1 MKYKSVYDVEVSGKR
16 VLLRV
21 DYNVP
26 INSVGQVVDD
36 TRILASIP
44 TIEHLL
50 HESAVIIICSHLG
63 RPNGMRMESLSLEKL
78 VPSLRHCLN
87 NQKIMFTQDC
97 IGDRVTDLIDGMKPK
112 ELLLLE
118 NTRFWPGEAN
128 NESGMSKGLAE
139 LADIFVND
147 AFGVAHRSHAS
158 TVGVATYLP
167 AVAGLLLNKEIKY
180 LELVMTNPG
189 HPFVAILGGAKIS
202 DKIGVIEKL
211 MDQADVVLVG
221 GAMANTFLK
230 ASGIEVGDS
239 LVEDDVIDIA
249 SQLLV
254 HAGDKMVLPKDVIV
268 ADRLDVGANSFA
280 AKVEQGVDPG
290 FRIVDIGPDTI
301 KIFGDYIDDARMI
314 IWNGPMG
321 VFEIPSF
328 AIGTNG
334 IARSVAHSN
343 AISIVG
349 GGDSASAI
357 RKSGYAD
364 FISHV
369 STGGGATLEM
379 LRGNTLPAI
388 AVLDQI

>member
-290 FRIVDIGPDTI
+290 FRIVDIGPDTM

>member
-254 HAGDKMVLPKDVIV
+254 HAGDKLILPKDVII
-268 ADRLDVGANSFA
+268 ADCLDAGAKIFA

-290 FRIVDIGPDTI
+290 FRIVDIGPDTM
-301 KIFGDYIDDARMI
+301 KIFGDYIGNARMI

-321 VFEIPSF
+321 AFEIPSF
-328 AIGTNG
+328 AIGTNS

-364 FISHV
+364 LISHV